1 MKISA
6 IIITKN
12 EEEMLSGCLKS
23 LNWVD
28 EIVVVD
34 ADSNDKTIKIAKKI
48 GAKVVSVPAGTDYST
63 SRNEGKKSAQGDW
76 LLYIDAD
83 ERVPKVLRDEI
94 KSITLSPKSLTLS
107 SYKIPRQNIMLGRWV
122 KHGGFWPDYAHR
134 LFPKNALVKW
144 TGKVHESPTVKGEV
158 RLLKP
163 YLTHYTARSINS
175 ALHKSSQWSQI
186 EAKLLHAAA
195 SPHITWWRILKGF
208 QFKLLELLI
217 YKKGLL
223 DGTRGFILAYIQ
235 AFHEASI
242 LVNLWHLQNKI

>member
-6 IIITKN
+6 IVITKN
-12 EEEMLSGCLKS
+12 EEEILSGCLKS
-23 LNWVD
+23 LNWVG

-34 ADSNDKTIKIAKKI
+34 ADSHDKTIAIAEKI
-48 GAKVVSVPAGTDYST
+48 GAKVVSVPAGIDYST
-63 SRNEGKKSAQGDW
+63 SRNEGKKTAQGDW
-76 LLYIDAD
+76 LLYVDAD
-83 ERVPKVLRDEI
+83 ERVSSELRKEIQKVTNKDSQEI
-94 KSITLSPKSLTLS
+94 
-107 SYKIPRQNIMLGRWV
+107 SYKLPRKNIMLGKWV
-122 KHGGFWPDYAHR
+122 KHGGFWPDYSHR
-134 LFPKNALVKW
+134 LFPKNKLVKW

-163 YLTHYTARSINS
+163 HLTHYTARSINS

-186 EAKLLHAAA
+186 EAKLLFDAV
-195 SPHITWWRILKGF
+195 SPHITWWRIIKGF

-223 DGTRGFILAYIQ
+223 DGTRGLILAYIQ
-235 AFHEASI
+235 AFHEASV

>member
-12 EEEMLSGCLKS
+12 EEEMLPGCLKS
-23 LNWVD
+23 LSWVD

-34 ADSNDKTIKIAKKI
+34 ADSHDKTIAIAEKI
-48 GAKVVSVPAGTDYST
+48 GAKVVSVSAGTDYST
-63 SRNEGKKSAQGDW
+63 SRNEGKKAAKGDW
-76 LLYIDAD
+76 LLYVDAD
-83 ERVPKVLRDEI
+83 ERVSSELRKEI
-94 KSITLSPKSLTLS
+94 HKLTNKDS
-107 SYKIPRQNIMLGRWV
+107 QKISYKLPRKNIMLGKWI

-134 LFPKNALVKW
+134 LFPKNELVKW
-144 TGKVHESPTVKGEV
+144 TGKVHESPTVKGQV

-163 YLTHYTARSINS
+163 YLTHYTARSISS

-186 EAKLLHAAA
+186 EAKLLRDAG
-195 SPHITWWRILKGF
+195 SPHITWWRIIKGF
-208 QFKLLELLI
+208 KFKLFELLI

-242 LVNLWHLQNKI
+242 LVNLWHLQNKT